1 MNPAI
6 AVQIRAGPSLPL
18 ARKIFVRWFPAGF
31 SSFSR
36 LPADFLVVFHAS
48 VQVSNNFLRAP
59 RGFPLVSCRFPFLG
73 VAHACPLLRFRASF
87 TVYRGQVSTAQ
98 VSKLFAAC
106 RVSKFPTSMFP
117 ASFHSFAAS
126 LTELRTGFLRAFP
139 SQGVSRVSFGF
150 LRKFPHCKFSKF
162 SMGHLRASCG
172 FPAGF
177 LLVSCGFLQI
187 SCGVPAGF
195 RVFPAGFQNSTQA
208 STVCRGFPSVST
220 LVCSGFPRSFS
231 GFVAGLTQSGFPGLG
246 LASAPRVF
254 CKGRE
259 IWQPSLGSAAL
270 YNTFNL
276 LASLTRLSPSPSF
289 KPLAQY
295 DTEGIRVRSLF
306 AQLSGLLFKPLSARP
321 RHGKILEGTLL
332 GFALLARPL

>member
-1 MNPAI
+1 M
-6 AVQIRAGPSLPL
+6 
-18 ARKIFVRWFPAGF
+18 
-31 SSFSR
+31 SFAKVSR
-36 LPADFLVVFHAS
+36 EF
-48 VQVSNNFLRAP
+48 
-59 RGFPLVSCRFPFLG
+59 
-73 VAHACPLLRFRASF
+73 F

-98 VSKLFAAC
+98 VSKLLRLAGFPSFPQAC
-106 RVSKFPTSMFP
+106 FLPVST
-117 ASFHSFAAS
+117 ALLQVCLSFVQVSFA
-126 LTELRTGFLRAFP
+126 RFLP
-139 SQGVSRVSFGF
+139 F

-276 LASLTRLSPSPSF
+276 LASLTRLSPSPS
-289 KPLAQY
+289 LAQY
-295 DTEGIRVRSLF
+295 HTEGIRVQSLF
-306 AQLSGLLFKPLSARP
+306 AQLSGLVFEPLSARP

>member
-1 MNPAI
+1 M
-6 AVQIRAGPSLPL
+6 
-18 ARKIFVRWFPAGF
+18 
-31 SSFSR
+31 
-36 LPADFLVVFHAS
+36 
-48 VQVSNNFLRAP
+48 
-59 RGFPLVSCRFPFLG
+59 
-73 VAHACPLLRFRASF
+73 
-87 TVYRGQVSTAQ
+87 
-98 VSKLFAAC
+98 
-106 RVSKFPTSMFP
+106 
-117 ASFHSFAAS
+117 
-126 LTELRTGFLRAFP
+126 TELRTGFLRAFP

-306 AQLSGLLFKPLSARP
+306 AQLSGLVFKPLSARP

>member
-1 MNPAI
+1 M
-6 AVQIRAGPSLPL
+6 PL

-48 VQVSNNFLRAP
+48 VQVSNNFLKAP
-59 RGFPLVSCRFPFLG
+59 RGFPLVSCRFPFLMG

-126 LTELRTGFLRAFP
+126 LTELPFARFLPKVFRGFRLGFCASFHTASFPSFPWVTCGLLAGFLQVSCWFP
-139 SQGVSRVSFGF
+139 VGS
-150 LRKFPHCKFSKF
+150 CK
-162 SMGHLRASCG
+162 

-177 LLVSCGFLQI
+177 LQVSVCFL
-187 SCGVPAGF
+187 
-195 RVFPAGFQNSTQA
+195 QNSTQA

-246 LASAPRVF
+246 LASAPKVF

-276 LASLTRLSPSPSF
+276 LASLTRLSPSPSN

-295 DTEGIRVRSLF
+295 DTEGIRVRS
-306 AQLSGLLFKPLSARP
+306 SGLVFKPLSARP